1 LAWRSLVEGAVNLT
15 RAFAVARDQGL
26 EDDLKAFLHRF
37 FGITA
42 AILVVDMANFT
53 RDTTQFGIVHE
64 LLAIHDFE
72 QIARPIIA
80 AHGGRRV
87 KRDADAIFALFQT
100 VESARAAGV
109 EILDAT
115 PGSAAVGFGPILDF
129 GNEVLGSEVNK
140 AAKAQQRH
148 AEHGFVELTKA
159 ARAHLALAV

>member
-1 LAWRSLVEGAVNLT
+1 MAKER
-15 RAFAVARDQGL
+15 GL
-26 EDDLKAFLHRF
+26 EDELKAFLHRF

-53 RDTTQFGIVHE
+53 RDTAQFGIVHE

-87 KRDADAIFALFQT
+87 KRDADAVFALFPT
-100 VESARAAGV
+100 VESARAAG
-109 EILDAT
+109 EQILDTT
-115 PGSAAVGFGPILDF
+115 PGSAAVGFGPVLDF
-129 GNEVLGSEVNK
+129 GNEVMGSEVNE

-148 AEHGFVELTKA
+148 AQHGVVELTKA
-159 ARAHLALAV
+159 ARATLALAV